1 MKKCKVANLKLS
13 TYKQRMKVFFLIQRL
28 DKTKKNILRGSTKR
42 NMPPNEGS
50 PKNGLT
56 HIHTSYSPLQQQNRN
71 RRGEPPI
78 IHRFK
83 SEEKATSVF
92 LSFLM
97 SQIPEKTLYPK
108 ICPDVLKTAHKTMAY
123 SWSRSSVAPTL
134 ASCKPVSQT
143 VTNCKLWE
151 FRDAFFLPLDGFID
165 EGCCISGPRPKN
177 SLPSSWHLGHRK
189 MTIPIRFNSE
199 AWWSTG

>member
-1 MKKCKVANLKLS
+1 
-13 TYKQRMKVFFLIQRL
+13 
-28 DKTKKNILRGSTKR
+28 
-42 NMPPNEGS
+42 MPPNEGS

-108 ICPDVLKTAHKTMAY
+108 ICPDVLKTARKTMAY

-134 ASCKPVSQT
+134 ASYKPVSQT

-165 EGCCISGPRPKN
+165 EGCCISGPGCKKFTTFLLTPWTPEWQFLSDSIQKPGEAPDKYKSSSTCNCTQTLGFPRPPN
-177 SLPSSWHLGHRK
+177 LTPSKCWKPQPYG
-189 MTIPIRFNSE
+189 
-199 AWWSTG
+199 

>member
-1 MKKCKVANLKLS
+1 MGSHIS
-13 TYKQRMKVFFLIQRL
+13 TL
-28 DKTKKNILRGSTKR
+28 
-42 NMPPNEGS
+42 
-50 PKNGLT
+50 
-56 HIHTSYSPLQQQNRN
+56 HIHPFKRKI
-71 RRGEPPI
+71 EIPK
-78 IHRFK
+78 IHRFCSFN
-83 SEEKATSVF
+83 SEENATNVCF
-92 LSFLM
+92 FCRFWC
-97 SQIPEKTLYPK
+97 PRFPKKTLYPK

-177 SLPSSWHLGHRK
+177 SLPSSWHLAHLYDNSYPIQFRSLVKHRINTRVHQLPTARK
-189 MTIPIRFNSE
+189 LSDFQGLPI
-199 AWWSTG
+199 